1 MIDIHSH
8 ILPGIDDG
16 SRSIDETLEMLRE
29 AEKAGFKEIITTPHY
44 FEGYYEKDEETREQL
59 INNVK
64 AQMDIK
70 KISVSLY
77 VGNEIYITEDTMN
90 NVKVRKASSL
100 NSTKYVLVEFDLN
113 ARPMNMMNLIYKI
126 LKERY
131 IPILAHPERYRFVQQ
146 DPSTLYELASN
157 GVLLQCNYGSF
168 AGMYGKKA
176 EIIARK
182 LLKNNMISF
191 LGTDAHRAKSIY
203 QKVPEIFKEL
213 TELVGEAKVD
223 EITDSNQRKVL
234 YNKDIEVDEPKEIKL
249 NLIERVIMNKK
260 A

>member
-90 NVKVRKASSL
+90 NVKLRKASSL

-113 ARPMNMMNLIYKI
+113 ARPMNMMNLIYRI
-126 LKERY
+126 LKERC
-131 IPILAHPERYRFVQQ
+131 IPILAHPERYTAFQ
-146 DPSTLYELASN
+146 DDFSLISELSEM
-157 GVLLQCNYGSF
+157 GVLMQCNLGSILGKYGRSARRMVRKMAKEDLIF
-168 AGMYGKKA
+168 TFGSDAHRVFQEGYFKKA
-176 EIIARK
+176 EAKFTKIYGEEKMNELMVLNPRK
-182 LLKNNMISF
+182 LTK
-191 LGTDAHRAKSIY
+191 
-203 QKVPEIFKEL
+203 
-213 TELVGEAKVD
+213 
-223 EITDSNQRKVL
+223 
-234 YNKDIEVDEPKEIKL
+234 
-249 NLIERVIMNKK
+249 
-260 A
+260 